1 MGQPP
6 ENRRAAAARAI
17 LRGARIWAL
26 PLLLAVAC
34 TESPSMRTPSPTV
47 TSATRTVATPI
58 AVPTPSA
65 AIKRFVPFD
74 ISEPPGSAPPVT
86 PFTNIARQALVNKSD
101 FWNDYVWNYRPGVAI
116 FDYDRDGDLDFYL
129 TSESGQA
136 NFLYRNDGG
145 ATFVDV
151 AGEAGVVA
159 VESASTGV
167 VACDVNNDGYQDLYV
182 GAQGP
187 AGQSSISGP
196 PSARML
202 RPGE

>member
-74 ISEPPGSAPPVT
+74 ISEPPGSAPPRHS
-86 PFTNIARQALVNKSD
+86 IHEHSASG
-101 FWNDYVWNYRPGVAI
+101 PGQQV
-116 FDYDRDGDLDFYL
+116 RLLERLCLELPPGSGDL
-129 TSESGQA
+129 
-136 NFLYRNDGG
+136 
-145 ATFVDV
+145 
-151 AGEAGVVA
+151 
-159 VESASTGV
+159 
-167 VACDVNNDGYQDLYV
+167 
-182 GAQGP
+182 
-187 AGQSSISGP
+187 
-196 PSARML
+196 
-202 RPGE
+202 